1 MDSFSQRSKF
11 SSSRGPTGSPRQW
24 CTRDLT
30 LARHSSIQ
38 IPKIVILGQ
47 DSYPT
52 VQHYHPVPEYWW
64 IWQKATSCGLK
75 DSALCWGTIIGA
87 AQEELS
93 VSSAAPASIPV
104 LLASGSYWPSFS
116 DSESLFSN
124 IKVKAKCKQST
135 VGSFSFCTPC
145 MVALHPLPGNNE
157 GASWFPDFCKATP
170 LASIPA
176 DSALATF
183 AVPSAFPAWRV
194 RFSYSAPGDLCCR
207 LMKYIFRM
215 LNMHINY
222 PINGSDFLRAISLHC
237 TRNIFEGSEEK

>member
-1 MDSFSQRSKF
+1 MLGHNHRC
-11 SSSRGPTGSPRQW
+11 SSRG
-24 CTRDLT
+24 
-30 LARHSSIQ
+30 
-38 IPKIVILGQ
+38 
-47 DSYPT
+47 
-52 VQHYHPVPEYWW
+52 
-64 IWQKATSCGLK
+64 
-75 DSALCWGTIIGA
+75 
-87 AQEELS
+87 LS

-157 GASWFPDFCKATP
+157 GASWFPDFCKTTP

>member
-1 MDSFSQRSKF
+1 MVHTRLDTCTAFQYPDPQNCHLRSRF
-11 SSSRGPTGSPRQW
+11 LPYSAALPPSSRVLMNMTESHLLWFEGQCAMLGHNHRCSSRG
-24 CTRDLT
+24 
-30 LARHSSIQ
+30 
-38 IPKIVILGQ
+38 
-47 DSYPT
+47 
-52 VQHYHPVPEYWW
+52 
-64 IWQKATSCGLK
+64 
-75 DSALCWGTIIGA
+75 
-87 AQEELS
+87 LS

-157 GASWFPDFCKATP
+157 GASWFPDFCKTTP